1 MPSYIIKIF
10 PDLCQTSYSLGFLLI
25 PVGWISCYN
34 TTMAEGQEK
43 LVKTTVYLEEELLEA
58 LDEYAEKYSKE
69 TGQKWSRGAVIRLA
83 LSEFFSR
90 QGRIL

>member
-10 PDLCQTSYSLGFLLI
+10 PDLCQTSSAWVLLI